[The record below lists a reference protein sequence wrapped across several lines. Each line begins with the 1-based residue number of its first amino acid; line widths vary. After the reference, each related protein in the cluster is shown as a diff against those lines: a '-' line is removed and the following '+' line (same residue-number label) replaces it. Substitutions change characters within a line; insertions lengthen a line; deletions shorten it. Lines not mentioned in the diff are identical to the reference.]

1 MLEIL
6 HDWEPYTA
14 SRTPP
19 DTWER
24 ALADVAP
31 YSDRHTWLKLAWNDE
46 CERWVIYQMVPP
58 KYVSSV
64 YWAEEQPVR
73 FDAARNKWYPDPNQ
87 KLLLNRGMVSA
98 TGWRLYKET
107 GHAPSLWWIIQG
119 SNGGHRY
126 KLDKIESKLAQLE
139 WGEKDTP
146 EPGELPYA
154 AFDARVIDAI
164 GPLDKLR
171 AYKSVVEFA
180 ERHPDAI
187 DAEKKERAEEAR
199 KAILSNLR
207 TQIRTNISEDRAAW
221 RAWFRENARN
231 VTAEDKRKIRVD
243 YEQAEH
249 HLITG
254 AVA

>member
-14 SRTPP
+14 TRLPP
-19 DTWER
+19 AHWEQ
-24 ALADVAP
+24 ALAEIAP
-31 YSDRHTWLKLAWNDE
+31 YSDRHSWLKLAWNDE

-58 KYVSSV
+58 RYVSSV
-64 YWAEEQPVR
+64 YWADEQPVR
-73 FDAARNKWYPDPNQ
+73 FDAVKKKWYPDPNQ
-87 KLLLNRGMVSA
+87 RLLLRRDAMSI
-98 TGWRLYKET
+98 TGWRLYKAT

-126 KLDKIESKLAQLE
+126 KLDKIESKLAQIE
-139 WGEKDTP
+139 WGVTDTP
-146 EPGELPYA
+146 CPGELPYA
-154 AFDARVIDAI
+154 EFDHRVLNAI

-180 ERHPDAI
+180 ERNQDTL

-199 KAILSNLR
+199 RAILANLR
-207 TQIRTNISEDRAAW
+207 TQIRTNISEDRATW
-221 RAWFRENARN
+221 RQWFRENARPI
-231 VTAEDKRKIRVD
+231 TAEDKRKIRID
-243 YEQAEH
+243 YEAAEH
-249 HLITG
+249 HLIQE